1 MAINRREFI
10 GATAA
15 AAGGLFSS
23 NPMAQPKAYPD
34 RPIKIIVPFA
44 PGGGTDFSARIYSTA
59 LAERIGQPVI
69 VENKPGAAST
79 IGTNLALKS
88 APDGYT
94 LLVISGSYVVNPS
107 LYKLDFDPVQDITPI
122 IQLTESGYV
131 LAVNA
136 KFPAKNLAELIE
148 MMRARPGEISYASS
162 GQGGHLQVV
171 TEYMLGLAK
180 VKAKHIPYRGTGPG
194 LADLLAGTVD
204 MMFGGT
210 EAIMQHVAAGKL
222 RALAVGT
229 PHRLSA
235 FPDVPTVAEAG
246 VPGYDV
252 VAWHGMIAPK
262 GIPPHIVALLNRHM
276 NEIVHDQALKKKTA
290 HLGVDGFGGTPDQFQ
305 KLLKL
310 EVDRYAQVIRDANI
324 RAGS

>member
-1 MAINRREFI
+1 MVINRREFI

-15 AAGGLFSS
+15 VAGGLFSANTS
-23 NPMAQPKAYPD
+23 AQRIYPD

-44 PGGGTDFSARIYSTA
+44 PGGGTDFSARVYSTA

-88 APDGYT
+88 PADGYT

-107 LYKLDFDPVQDITPI
+107 LYKLDYDPVQDITPI

-131 LAVNA
+131 LAVNE
-136 KFPAKNLAELIE
+136 KSPAKTLADLIG
-148 MMRARPGEISYASS
+148 MMRARPGEVSYASS

-180 VKAKHIPYRGTGPG
+180 VQAKHIPYRGTGPG

-229 PHRLSA
+229 PHRLEA
-235 FPDVPTVAEAG
+235 FPDIPTVAEAG

-262 GIPPHIVALLNRHM
+262 GVPAHIVSLLNRHM
-276 NEIVHDQALKKKTA
+276 NDIVHDQALKKKTA
-290 HLGVDGFGGTPDQFQ
+290 HLGVDGFGGTPEQFQ
-305 KLLKL
+305 KLLKM
-310 EVDRYAQVIRDANI
+310 EVERYAQVIRDANI
-324 RAGS
+324 KAGS

>member
-1 MAINRREFI
+1 MLISRRHFLS
-10 GATAA
+10 ATTALS
-15 AAGGLFSS
+15 AGIYPHAGH
-23 NPMAQPKAYPD
+23 AQPKGYPD
-34 RPIKIIVPFA
+34 KPIKIIVPFA
-44 PGGGTDFSARIYSTA
+44 PGGGTDFSARVYSAA
-59 LAERIGQPVI
+59 LAEKIGQPVI

-88 APDGYT
+88 PPDGYT

-107 LYKLDFDPVQDITPI
+107 LYKLDYDPVQDITPI

-136 KFPAKNLAELIE
+136 KSPAKTLADLIE
-148 MMRARPGEISYASS
+148 MMRARPGEITYASS

-194 LADLLAGTVD
+194 VADLLAGTVD

-235 FPDVPTVAEAG
+235 FPDIPTVAEAG

-252 VAWHGMIAPK
+252 IAWHGMIAPK
-262 GIPPHIVALLNRHM
+262 GVPPHIVALLNRHL
-276 NEIVHDQALKKKTA
+276 NEIVHDKALKQKTA
-290 HLGVDGFGGTPDQFQ
+290 PLGVDGFGGTPEHFQ
-305 KLLKL
+305 KLLKT
-310 EVDRYAQVIRDANI
+310 EVERYAQVVRDADI

>member
-1 MAINRREFI
+1 MLLNRREFI

-15 AAGGLFSS
+15 ASTGLYTNNAFSQG
-23 NPMAQPKAYPD
+23 NAYPD
-34 RPIKIIVPFA
+34 KPIKIIVPFA
-44 PGGGTDFSARIYSTA
+44 PGGGTDFSARVYSAA

-136 KFPAKNLAELIE
+136 KSPAQTLGDLIQ
-148 MMRARPGEISYASS
+148 MMRARPGEITYASS

-171 TEYMLGLAK
+171 TEYMLGLAN

-194 LADLLAGTVD
+194 VADLLAGTVD

-210 EAIMQHVAAGKL
+210 EALMQHVAAGKL

-229 PHRLSA
+229 PHRLEA
-235 FPDVPTVAEAG
+235 FPNVPTVAEAG

-262 GIPPHIVALLNRHM
+262 GVPPHIVSLLNRHM
-276 NEIVHDQALKKKTA
+276 NEIVHNKDLKKKTA
-290 HLGVDGFGGTPDQFQ
+290 PLGVDGFGGSPEQFQ

-310 EVDRYAQVIRDANI
+310 EVDRYAQVIKDANI
-324 RAGS
+324 KAGA

>member
-15 AAGGLFSS
+15 VAGGVFSGHS
-23 NPMAQPKAYPD
+23 MAQTKAYPD
-34 RPIKIIVPFA
+34 KPIRIIVPFA
-44 PGGGTDFSARIYSTA
+44 PGGGTDFSARVYSTA

-88 APDGYT
+88 AADGYT

-107 LYKLDFDPVQDITPI
+107 LYKLDYDPVQDITPI

-136 KFPAKNLAELIE
+136 KSPAKNLAELIE
-148 MMRARPGEISYASS
+148 MMRAKPGEISYASS

-171 TEYMLGLAK
+171 TEYMLGLAN

-235 FPDVPTVAEAG
+235 FPDIPTVAEAG

-262 GIPPHIVALLNRHM
+262 GVPPQIVATLNKHM

-290 HLGVDGFGGTPDQFQ
+290 HLGVDGFGGTPAQFQ
-305 KLLKL
+305 KLLRM

-324 RAGS
+324 RAGA